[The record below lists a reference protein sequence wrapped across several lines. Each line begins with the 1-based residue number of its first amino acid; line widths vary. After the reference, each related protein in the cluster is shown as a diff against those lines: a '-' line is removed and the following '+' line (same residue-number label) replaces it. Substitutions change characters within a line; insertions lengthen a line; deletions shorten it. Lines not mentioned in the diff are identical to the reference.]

1 VSEESK
7 GVAILFANVVSLH
20 QALLEKEPR
29 DFVSHYIFEP
39 IPFVFDSDLSIWISW
54 KTTLARLLEVDAY
67 DIVLTGSAA
76 VGYSL
81 NPSKN
86 YKSFDELSDID
97 CGVISQYHFDLAWR
111 YLRQLRPSWLS
122 LPSASKR
129 AIGMHQRNYVFSGTI
144 ATDFILSLLPF
155 GSAWQNA
162 LGEMSRTAPTI
173 GRDVKLRIYKDYD
186 ALRHYQARNIESLR
200 NELGGISAMTD
211 EIATEG

>member
-1 VSEESK
+1 MTEESK
-7 GVAILFANVVSLH
+7 GVAFLFPNLASLH

-39 IPFVFDSDLSIWISW
+39 IPFIFNSGLSIWISW
-54 KTTLARLLEVDAY
+54 KTALARLIEVDAY

-76 VGYSL
+76 LGYSL

-86 YKSFDELSDID
+86 YKSFDDASDID

-122 LPSASKR
+122 LPSSSKR
-129 AIGMHQRNYVFSGTI
+129 AIDLHRRNYVFSGTI
-144 ATDFILSLLPF
+144 ATDSILSLLPF
-155 GSAWQNA
+155 GSAWRSA
-162 LGEMSRTAPTI
+162 LNEMGRTAPTV

-186 ALRHYQARNIESLR
+186 ALRQYQARNIESLR
-200 NELGGISAMTD
+200 NELGDTLAMSD
-211 EIATEG
+211 EIATEE